1 MTDDQKI
8 DPKSELEAIAARRA
22 ARRAATTDVDDEAQE
37 LRNARAIDEA
47 EEKHATVL
55 GKGLR
60 ALAAPNG
67 DIVIVKKPA
76 NATYRKF
83 QDSKEKA
90 IDAARAF
97 VKPCVTYPAPEA
109 YTALLE
115 EYPGMLMR
123 LVKACAELAGHAD
136 EEK

>member
-1 MTDDQKI
+1 MTDEKS
-8 DPKSELEAIAARRA
+8 PKDELAEIAARRA
-22 ARRAATTDVDDEAQE
+22 ARRVENEDADTDQE
-37 LRNARAIDEA
+37 LRNARAIDAA
-47 EEKHATVL
+47 EEKYTTVL

-67 DIVIVKKPA
+67 EIVIVRKPA
-76 NATYRKF
+76 FATFRKF

-90 IDAARAF
+90 HDAASAF
-97 VKPCVTYPAPEA
+97 VKGCLVHPEREA
-109 YTALLE
+109 YAALLE

-123 LVKACAELAGHAD
+123 LVTACAEMAGHAT